1 MTSPN
6 QAPEPADPAA
16 LVAAES
22 SAGERATLPD
32 MPTPGDDRA
41 GTPTGR
47 TGSVQDEPAPDEPA
61 GAESPA
67 AEAAPEGGPV
77 EPVPARPSG
86 DAALLAAQARAAT
99 TRVFNIGDNPPL
111 PIPSDTANVRLG
123 PEIDQRCLALLPLV
137 GVWLGEGVF
146 GNEPGLP
153 DPQFGQQITISHD
166 GRAFLAYESIS
177 WTLGKEG
184 PRPAAREVGYFRP
197 QPDGSIQLLIAHAEG
212 RIEVFYGQ
220 ARSVASWALST
231 DSVWRADG
239 PPVVGATRLYGI
251 TPDGRLAYVEERAHT
266 DEPLAPHSSAALE
279 RLAG

>member
-1 MTSPN
+1 MTSPE
-6 QAPEPADPAA
+6 QTPEPIDPAA

-22 SAGERATLPD
+22 SAGELAPLPD
-32 MPTPGDDRA
+32 TPTPGDDRA
-41 GTPTGR
+41 SRPSGPAS
-47 TGSVQDEPAPDEPA
+47 TGSAQDGTAPSA
-61 GAESPA
+61 SAT
-67 AEAAPEGGPV
+67 AEAAPDGEPAGPAI
-77 EPVPARPSG
+77 ARPSG
-86 DAALLAAQARAAT
+86 DAALQAAQARAAT
-99 TRVFNIGDNPPL
+99 TRVFNIGDTPPL

-137 GVWLGEGVF
+137 GVWLGEGVY
-146 GNEPGLP
+146 GNEPGLR
-153 DPQFGQQITISHD
+153 DPQFGQQITFAHD

-177 WTLGKEG
+177 WTLGKDG
-184 PRPAAREVGYFRP
+184 PKPAAREVGYFRP
-197 QPDGSIQLLIAHAEG
+197 QPDGSVQLLVAHAEG

-266 DEPLAPHSSAALE
+266 DAPLAPHSSAALD